1 MFLDGNARRIF
12 AFSEPV
18 DMRKS
23 FDGLLALLS
32 NSLAQDPL
40 SGDIYVFLNRSSN
53 YIKCIFW
60 DRTGY
65 CLFAK
70 RLERGR
76 FKFPLDGGT
85 QELTEKVFK
94 LILDGICLG
103 RRSKV
108 S

>member
-1 MFLDGNARRIF
+1 MLFNESVRRIF

-23 FDGLLALLS
+23 FDGLLAILS
-32 NSLAQDPL
+32 NALAQDPL
-40 SGDIYVFLNRSSN
+40 SGDIYVFVNRPGN
-53 YIKCIFW
+53 YIKCIYW

-70 RLERGR
+70 RLERGK
-76 FKFPLDGGT
+76 FKFPVDGGR
-85 QELTEKVFK
+85 QELSEKVFK

-103 RRSKV
+103 RRRKIS
-108 S
+108 

>member
-1 MFLDGNARRIF
+1 MFLNETARRIF
-12 AFSEPV
+12 AFSEPI

-23 FDGLLALLS
+23 FNGLLAVLS
-32 NSLAQDPL
+32 NVLAQDPL
-40 SGDIYVFLNRSSN
+40 SGDIYVFVNRPGN

-76 FKFPLDGGT
+76 FKFPVDGGR
-85 QELTEKVFK
+85 QELTEQIFK

-103 RRSKV
+103 RRRKIS
-108 S
+108 

>member
-1 MFLDGNARRIF
+1 MFLTEAVRRIF
-12 AFSEPV
+12 AFSEPI

-23 FDGLLALLS
+23 FDGLLAVLGNALE
-32 NSLAQDPL
+32 QDPL
-40 SGDIYVFLNRSSN
+40 SGDIYVFVNRAAN
-53 YIKCIFW
+53 YIKCIYW

-76 FKFPLDGGT
+76 FKFPADGGK

-103 RRSKV
+103 RRRKMS
-108 S
+108 

>member
-1 MFLDGNARRIF
+1 MFNQSTRRIF

-18 DMRKS
+18 DMRRS
-23 FDGLLALLS
+23 FDGLLAILANALS
-32 NSLAQDPL
+32 EDPL
-40 SGDIYVFLNRSSN
+40 TGDIYVFVNRSEN
-53 YIKCIFW
+53 YLKCIYW

-76 FKFPLDGGT
+76 FKIPSVLGK
-85 QELTEKVFK
+85 QELSEKVFR

-103 RRSKV
+103 RRRDV